1 MLGPIYLKNR
11 FFIVWGFCIMLFLLA
26 YSFPPLLI
34 VAKASL
40 ILIAII
46 TVMDYLL
53 LRQHASDLDLNRQ
66 IDARLSLSDT
76 SDITYTINNKSNRP
90 VNCEVIDELP
100 PQLQKRDFAATIK
113 LSPQDTNTFNYTLR
127 PVTRGKYSFGQ
138 LQAFISNPF
147 ISFLDRRISFS
158 QSHEVDVIPSIEQMK
173 KYELQVFSKTA
184 SLSGIRRVR
193 RIGEND
199 EFEHIRSYTQ
209 GDNIKAINWK
219 ATSRKNEVMLNQYQD
234 TRSQMVYCI
243 IDKGRSM
250 KMPFNELTLLDH
262 AINSCLAVSNIILK
276 NYDKVGLISYSD
288 SIDSF
293 VKSESKPH
301 QIEKIANQL
310 FNENTNFKE
319 SNTELLFY
327 SLRKYVTRR
336 SIIIL
341 FTNFENETDLD
352 RNLKYLRAINKKHL
366 LVVISFINSEIE
378 EATLESCETTSDIY
392 FNTIARKTLVDKQKV
407 MQKLQL
413 NKIQTILTRPQDL
426 SLDTINKYLEI
437 KAKRLR

>member
-1 MLGPIYLKNR
+1 MLSSIYLKTR
-11 FFIVWGFCIMLFLLA
+11 FFIAWGVIVLLFLLSF
-26 YSFPPLLI
+26 SFPVLMI
-34 VAKASL
+34 VAKFSL
-40 ILIAII
+40 LCIAVITLI
-46 TVMDYLL
+46 DYWL
-53 LRQHASDLDLNRQ
+53 LRQHAHEIVVNREVNP
-66 IDARLSLSDT
+66 RLSLSDSSSIKYT
-76 SDITYTINNKSNRP
+76 VENNNNQSLDIAI
-90 VNCEVIDELP
+90 IDELP
-100 PQLQKRDFAATIK
+100 PQLQKRDFSAAMRLAPHK
-113 LSPQDTNTFNYTLR
+113 NNTFRYSLR
-127 PVTRGKYSFGQ
+127 PVTRGQYKFGQ

-147 ISFLDRRISFS
+147 ISFLDKRISFS
-158 QSHEVDVIPSIEQMK
+158 QSHEVSVIPSVDQMK

-199 EFEHIRSYTQ
+199 EFEHIRAYAQ

-219 ATSRKNEVMLNQYQD
+219 ATSRKNQLMLNQFQD

-250 KMPFNELTLLDH
+250 KMPFNELTLLDY
-262 AINSCLAVSNIILK
+262 AINSSLAVSNIILK
-276 NYDKVGLISYSD
+276 NYDKAGLISYSD
-288 SIDSF
+288 SLDTF
-293 VKSESKPH
+293 VKSDASPH
-301 QIEKIANQL
+301 QIEKIANKL
-310 FNENTNFKE
+310 FNETTSFKE

-336 SIIIL
+336 SILIL
-341 FTNFENETDLD
+341 FTNFETEYDLE

-378 EATLESCETTSDIY
+378 DATLDACHKTSDIY
-392 FNTIARKTLVDKQKV
+392 YNTIARKSLVDKQKV
-407 MQKLQL
+407 IQKLQL
-413 NKIQTILTRPQDL
+413 NNIQTILTRPKDL